1 LLKWQVL
8 DRVSIAIEPGESCA
22 AGATL
27 GATMKL
33 VATIAALGLAG
44 ISTSACAQ
52 ECKGPVNIPIDDPI
66 SAQTAKCLLSIDNR
80 LLVNERCQVLF
91 LPDGSEVVL
100 DAGKHYARLS
110 STVDRRGVPVLLA
123 SWNRGSGRNDR
134 LTPLG
139 FVKASKRESVTCWR
153 NRRVKLCTSN
163 YMTCEC
169 QSDSYYRCLHE
180 DDMKQQAGEA
190 AHGGKEADRR

>member
-1 LLKWQVL
+1 MSLSLTKIAPTLSYCSSRSVKVCLNGKFL

-44 ISTSACAQ
+44 ITNACAQ
-52 ECKGPVNIPIDDPI
+52 ECKGPVNIPIDDPV
-66 SAQTAKCLLSIDNR
+66 SAQTAKCLLSVDNR

-153 NRRVKLCTSN
+153 NRRVKARLTI
-163 YMTCEC
+163 
-169 QSDSYYRCLHE
+169 
-180 DDMKQQAGEA
+180 
-190 AHGGKEADRR
+190 

>member
-1 LLKWQVL
+1 
-8 DRVSIAIEPGESCA
+8 
-22 AGATL
+22 
-27 GATMKL
+27 MKL

-52 ECKGPVNIPIDDPI
+52 ECKGPVNIPIDDPV
-66 SAQTAKCLLSIDNR
+66 SAQTAKCLLSVDNR

-169 QSDSYYRCLHE
+169 QSDSCGPSASRCHRPCA
-180 DDMKQQAGEA
+180 KPP
-190 AHGGKEADRR
+190 ADRRYHPLPNVVPSRRRGADYDCLSITW

>member
-1 LLKWQVL
+1 
-8 DRVSIAIEPGESCA
+8 
-22 AGATL
+22 
-27 GATMKL
+27 MKL

-52 ECKGPVNIPIDDPI
+52 ECKGPVNIPIDDPV
-66 SAQTAKCLLSIDNR
+66 SAQTAKCLLSVDNR

-123 SWNRGSGRNDR
+123 SWNRGEAVAMIGSRR
-134 LTPLG
+134 LG
-139 FVKASKRESVTCWR
+139 SSKLLNGSPWP
-153 NRRVKLCTSN
+153 
-163 YMTCEC
+163 
-169 QSDSYYRCLHE
+169 
-180 DDMKQQAGEA
+180 AGA
-190 AHGGKEADRR
+190 TGA

>member
-1 LLKWQVL
+1 M
-8 DRVSIAIEPGESCA
+8 
-22 AGATL
+22 TL
-27 GATMKL
+27 IDTQSSTHGPTGSKTL
-33 VATIAALGLAG
+33 PDIIRELETVDCIIIAALGTAGG

-52 ECKGPVNIPIDDPI
+52 ECKGPVNIPIDDPV
-66 SAQTAKCLLSIDNR
+66 SAQTAKCLLSVDNR

-110 STVDRRGVPVLLA
+110 STVDRRGVPVFLA

-139 FVKASKRESVTCWR
+139 FVKASKRQSVTC
-153 NRRVKLCTSN
+153 CATG
-163 YMTCEC
+163 
-169 QSDSYYRCLHE
+169 
-180 DDMKQQAGEA
+180 A
-190 AHGGKEADRR
+190 